1 MQQSADIKI
10 ICSESVAALIRNTSF
25 LVVTRIPN
33 VLRPHIVR
41 DFVFR
46 KIHVI
51 SQGKLADGVLTT
63 LESSHPIR
71 VTIPYLVIVL

>member
-1 MQQSADIKI
+1 M
-10 ICSESVAALIRNTSF
+10 
-25 LVVTRIPN
+25 VTRIPN